1 MSTMKIVVVGLGPIG
16 VATASAVDTE
26 QDMQLVGLVDVDRAK
41 QGQSLNQL
49 TTTEGENTSGIVV
62 TDSIANATGNGADV
76 AIVATTS
83 YFDAIVPT
91 VMELLDRKIAVVSSC
106 EQMIWPWY
114 RHGDLADQVN
124 SAAKRAGRTVLGSGV
139 NPGFVM
145 DALAVMLSSMVLQ
158 VTGVHCVRRV
168 EAATRRQPLQ
178 AKVGAT
184 MSAEQFKKLANQE
197 KIGHKGLA
205 ESIALLAAGLGR
217 RVEPESVHET
227 LDPILA
233 KQPTQS
239 ALGLIEP
246 GRVCGIHN
254 VGQWA
259 DDGLKISLDLTMAV
273 GTADPHDRVELD
285 GPVPLQLVVPG
296 SIPGDSAT
304 VAALL
309 NTARIAHQAQ
319 PGMLTAI
326 DVPLPGCRG
335 RG

>member
-1 MSTMKIVVVGLGPIG
+1 MKIVVVGLGPIG

-145 DALAVMLSSMVLQ
+145 EALAGMLSSIVLQ

-205 ESIALLAAGLGR
+205 E
-217 RVEPESVHET
+217 
-227 LDPILA
+227 
-233 KQPTQS
+233 
-239 ALGLIEP
+239 
-246 GRVCGIHN
+246 
-254 VGQWA
+254 
-259 DDGLKISLDLTMAV
+259 
-273 GTADPHDRVELD
+273 
-285 GPVPLQLVVPG
+285 
-296 SIPGDSAT
+296 
-304 VAALL
+304 
-309 NTARIAHQAQ
+309 
-319 PGMLTAI
+319 
-326 DVPLPGCRG
+326 
-335 RG
+335 